1 MTLRSAADG
10 DRDAVLALGVAE
22 EAAWFGDVGIISAE
36 EVGEWIGEEGGVT
49 RGAVAV
55 DDGGRVRGFASP
67 GRHDTVLL
75 ADPALTEPLADE
87 LLAWLHQQPDVIK
100 SMTFAGDA
108 ARVALFERHGLRH
121 CRSSSPWRAL
131 SAPGRCR
138 RRRSPTGSASPRTA
152 SVTPTTPSTGSFTSM
167 PRGIGRGTR
176 RARPRR
182 VAETCLLHQRE
193 AGVLLRDS
201 CALGHRPVQA
211 SRRRRWDACVSRK
224 GAQSP
229 GSAPRCSMS
238 SKAEALHGAKDTP
251 GEFTPASPSR
261 TKNPSRTAD
270 GLASASRRR
279 AFMER
284 GDPAEQR
291 PVQSLRVTLRVAQLV
306 ASSPASPAPTRGG
319 ASTACTSTRSR
330 AASPSTMNPSS
341 SGPASTSPCHDV
353 AVGAGS

>member
-1 MTLRSAADG
+1 VAAETAPLWTTSA
-10 DRDAVLALGVAE
+10 
-22 EAAWFGDVGIISAE
+22 
-36 EVGEWIGEEGGVT
+36 T
-49 RGAVAV
+49 
-55 DDGGRVRGFASP
+55 
-67 GRHDTVLL
+67 
-75 ADPALTEPLADE
+75 
-87 LLAWLHQQPDVIK
+87 
-100 SMTFAGDA
+100 
-108 ARVALFERHGLRH
+108 
-121 CRSSSPWRAL
+121 
-131 SAPGRCR
+131 
-138 RRRSPTGSASPRTA
+138 
-152 SVTPTTPSTGSFTSM
+152 
-167 PRGIGRGTR
+167 
-176 RARPRR
+176 ARPRR
-182 VAETCLLHQRE
+182 RRTPAPRCGRRSGVVWTRR
-193 AGVLLRDS
+193 AGR
-201 CALGHRPVQA
+201 RPVQA